1 MFECCDFI
9 FSYPKVPYTFKEVNP
24 GVGFIIY
31 LTTELS
37 LVHLD
42 LKNLQSFE
50 NDFET
55 LFTVGA

>member
-1 MFECCDFI
+1 MI
-9 FSYPKVPYTFKEVNP
+9 P

-31 LTTELS
+31 HTTDLS
-37 LVHLD
+37 LVRLD
-42 LKNLQSFE
+42 FKNLQGFE